1 MAEPSLAVPPASVV
15 IPPLAIRETIV
26 KVCGY
31 VLRNGPT
38 FELRMKQQESANP
51 EFAYLRDDDPYNGYY
66 TWLLEQL
73 AAGTSPEVVVAAGDA
88 ATEESSTSNDTAP
101 PPPLVFTTTLPPVL
115 ARDLAIV
122 KATAFAVAVNGP
134 PYAAELRDRDSS
146 GQFAFVDPTH
156 SLHQTYLAYVEQ
168 FKVVVS
174 GGLVP
179 TPDGLVQ
186 RAQARALAMKQEQA
200 VQEAALEEA
209 RAERLNYA
217 SIDWD
222 DFSVVATVVFSEVD
236 MVSELPEPWDME
248 ALKTR
253 SLVAKGGDAGVDGNV
268 SAAGDVRAAGESAGV
283 ESNEPAPP
291 GRKVREA
298 GARRSRT
305 KRPAAGMVESPITG
319 ELIPE
324 LDMAEH
330 MGKMLRDPRYKEER
344 ERYER
349 KHGTYGSNLDDS
361 GVWEGLE
368 RMAKRKRAG
377 QD

>member
-1 MAEPSLAVPPASVV
+1 MAELSLAAPPASVV

-31 VLRNGPT
+31 VLRNGPA
-38 FELRMKQQESANP
+38 FELRMKQQENANP
-51 EFAYLRDDDPYNGYY
+51 EFAYLRDNDPYNGFY
-66 TWLLEQL
+66 TWLLERL
-73 AAGTSPEVVVAAGDA
+73 AEGTSPGVVVAAGEA
-88 ATEESSTSNDTAP
+88 AGDESATDHSAAP
-101 PPPLVFTTTLPPVL
+101 PPPLVFTTALPPVL

-122 KATAFAVAVNGP
+122 KATAFAVAVNGSL
-134 PYAAELRDRDSS
+134 YAAKLSDRDSS
-146 GQFAFVDPTH
+146 GQFAFVEPTH
-156 SLHQTYLAYVEQ
+156 SLHQAYQAYVEQ
-168 FKVVVS
+168 FKMVVS
-174 GGLVP
+174 GELVP
-179 TPDGLVQ
+179 VPEGLVQ

-200 VQEAALEEA
+200 AQEAVLEEA

-236 MVSELPEPWDME
+236 LVSELPEPWDME

-253 SLVAKGGDAGVDGNV
+253 SLVAKSGDAAVEATAETD
-268 SAAGDVRAAGESAGV
+268 AAATTAET
-283 ESNEPAPP
+283 ENEPALP

-298 GARRSRT
+298 GARRSRA
-305 KRPAAGMVESPITG
+305 KRPAAAMVESPITG

-324 LDMAEH
+324 LELADH